1 MIHSIFKTK
10 LITCFGLL
18 MLNIACK
25 DDTKVNPENAG
36 PTPYQLV
43 IPTGFPK
50 PHLSKDNPLTVE
62 GIQLGKMLYSDPILS
77 SNGRSCN
84 SCHLKEN
91 SFSLPIFNSWTGA
104 KISVPPHVN
113 LAFRNK
119 FNWIGSEHSLDTLAM
134 GDFEPEFFNTKPD
147 DLYKKLS
154 GHNVYPSLFK
164 KAFGIN
170 KIEDVPYHQL
180 KKTIAMALAQYIRT
194 MISANSKFDK
204 FKRRELGLNQME
216 HEGYVIFFSEKGD
229 CFHCHSDP
237 LFSDQ
242 EFHNTGLNTSY
253 IGFDKG
259 LFNIT
264 QKPEDMGKFLS
275 PTLRNI
281 EFTAPYMH
289 DGRFSTLEQVIDHY
303 NEGVS
308 DDKHVDPLL
317 SKRDGTRKLHLN
329 DLQKHQ
335 LIAFLKTLS
344 DWDYIK

>member
-1 MIHSIFKTK
+1 MACVGMLLLSISCQEET
-10 LITCFGLL
+10 T
-18 MLNIACK
+18 
-25 DDTKVNPENAG
+25 VNPENNE
-36 PTPYQLV
+36 PTPYSLA

-50 PHLSKDNPLTVE
+50 SYLSKENPLTIE

-77 SNGRSCN
+77 SNGRSCS

-91 SFSLPIFNSWTGA
+91 SFSLPIFNSWSGT

-119 FNWIGSEHSLDTLAM
+119 FNWTGSEHNLDTLAM

-147 DLYKKLS
+147 ELYKKLS
-154 GHNVYPSLFK
+154 EHSVYPSLFK

-170 KIEDVPYHQL
+170 KIEEVPYHQL
-180 KKTIAMALAQYIRT
+180 KKTIAMALAQHIRT

-204 FKRRELGLNQME
+204 FKRRELSLNQME

-242 EFHNTGLNTSY
+242 EFHNTGLNISY
-253 IGFDKG
+253 NGSDKG
-259 LFNIT
+259 LFNLT
-264 QKPEDMGKFLS
+264 QRQEDMGKFLS

-289 DGRFSTLEQVIDHY
+289 DGRFSNLEQVIDHY

-317 SKRDGTRKLHLN
+317 NKRNGTRKLNLTPI
-329 DLQKHQ
+329 QKQQ
-335 LIAFLKTLS
+335 LIAFLKALS